1 MHLGVERNSGH
12 VYEGYSA
19 PQFAVWPRPAITLA
33 TLIESPNGWNRL
45 PRNMSTTPFPWLFRE
60 ESFDPVTRIR
70 RGRLYESCTGAQPQ
84 IVPVSAHP
92 FDHEAVR
99 EIAASRHPT
108 KSLYTYG
115 PCQSMV
121 ARPDRGFGTV
131 LALGTGHAASAWR
144 AIQLEVLVDDDILV
158 TLKALSAFGILP
170 EVDFGDLADELR
182 LPVRRAIDRVLD
194 AAFRESPIS
203 VVDHCRNAAQVI
215 LSRWM
220 VHSGASNS
228 LLAKDLGEVCK
239 AIERDFNKS
248 AARDAANIVRLL
260 HSRGKANKQET
271 EQLRLAVEEDA
282 TLSIEALGFLLR
294 ELGWAK

>member
-1 MHLGVERNSGH
+1 MYLGVERNSGH

-33 TLIESPNGWNRL
+33 TLIKSPSDWNRL
-45 PRNMSTTPFPWLFRE
+45 PGDMSTTPFPWVFRE

-70 RGRLYESCTGAQPQ
+70 RGRLYESYTGTQPQ
-84 IVPVSAHP
+84 SLPVSAHP
-92 FDHEAVR
+92 FDHEATR
-99 EIAASRHPT
+99 EISASRQLT
-108 KSLYTYG
+108 KSLYTYW

-121 ARPDRGFGTV
+121 AQPDRGFGTV
-131 LALGTGHAASAWR
+131 LALGTGRAASAWR
-144 AIQLEVLVDDDILV
+144 TIQLEVLVDDDILV

-170 EVDFGDLADELR
+170 EVDLGDLADDLR
-182 LPVRRAIDRVLD
+182 QPVRRAIDRVLD

-220 VHSGASNS
+220 VHSGASNT
-228 LLAKDLGEVCK
+228 LLARDLGDVCK
-239 AIERDFNKS
+239 AVERDFNKS

-260 HSRGKANKQET
+260 HSRGKANRQET
-271 EQLRLAVEEDA
+271 EQLRLALEEDA
-282 TLSIEALGFLLR
+282 TLSVEAIGFLLR
-294 ELGWAK
+294 EVGWAK